1 MLLTVARIGRAH
13 GVLGE
18 ATIEVRTDMPEERF
32 YVGSVLTTEPTS
44 VGPLTISSVRD
55 HNGIILLGF
64 EGINDRNSIEKLRD
78 VLLRADVDI
87 EQEYEDEDDYHVQQ
101 LIGCSV
107 TTDDGQEVGTVK
119 DVVNLPGQDVLAVDY
134 QGREILI
141 PFVYEIVPTVDIKS
155 RKIVITP
162 PAGLLDETAAV
173 IASTRESEVEHE

>member
-32 YVGSVLTTEPTS
+32 YAGSVLMTEPAS
-44 VGPLTISSVRD
+44 FGPLTISSVRD

-78 VLLRADVDI
+78 VLLRAEVDI
-87 EQEYEDEDDYHVQQ
+87 EEEYEDEDDYHVQQ
-101 LIGCSV
+101 LIGCEV
-107 TTDDGQEVGTVK
+107 ATEDGQIVGPVK
-119 DVVNLPGQDVLAVDY
+119 DVVNLPGQDVLAVEY

-141 PFVYEIVPTVDIKS
+141 PFVLEIVPTVDIKA
-155 RKIVITP
+155 RKIIITP
-162 PAGLLDETAAV
+162 PAGLLDDSAAI
-173 IASTRESEVEHE
+173 IASTRESNSEEE